1 MLVEPPTSP
10 FFWFLVCWLAV
21 WRLTMLLC
29 YEAGPFD
36 IFSLIRVGFA
46 RLGLFRV
53 IACFHC
59 MSLWISVP
67 VVLVVF
73 KLHAY
78 SILVVLGV
86 AGAASLT
93 ERFFERETGQS
104 GEQDG

>member
-1 MLVEPPTSP
+1 MLLGPPTSP
-10 FFWFLVCWLAV
+10 FFWFIVCWLAV

-29 YEAGPFD
+29 YEAGPFN

-59 MSLWISVP
+59 MSFWISVP

-73 KLHAY
+73 KPHAY

-93 ERFFERETGQS
+93 QTSFGRETDQS
-104 GEQDG
+104 GGQDG